1 MYSQVIKLVLILC
14 IVTQLL
20 LPIPFKRNT
29 SLLYGVMG
37 LLFASI
43 GIAYKSDF
51 VLGLLM
57 CTVAVVFLYT
67 SVKPKDKRQSTP
79 TNTQHFVAIQKK
91 TTPTQSQPVALP
103 VAPVPTTEED
113 DECAKCAHEPDYLEV
128 HYGKQKMD
136 TDQTNVFDELNFKLF
151 YNELGEQHNIQG
163 VQESG
168 VSGYD
173 SSIYV

>member
-1 MYSQVIKLVLILC
+1 MYSQVIKLVLMLFV
-14 IVTQLL
+14 VTQLL
-20 LPIPFKRNT
+20 LPLPFKRT
-29 SLLYGVMG
+29 ACLLYGVMG

-43 GIAYKSDF
+43 FVAYKSDF
-51 VLGLLM
+51 VLSLLL
-57 CTVAVVFLYT
+57 CTMAVVLMYT
-67 SVKPKDKRQSTP
+67 SVKPETKLRDAPK
-79 TNTQHFVAIQKK
+79 NTQHFVAIQK
-91 TTPTQSQPVALP
+91 
-103 VAPVPTTEED
+103 APPTTKPPSVSSPVTLPPTTGED
-113 DECAKCAHEPDYLEV
+113 DECANCTHEPDYIEV

-163 VQESG
+163 IQDSG